1 MASPVNLSQEREHVC
16 VRHRLTPPPS
26 QAQYVENAFAVEF
39 AGEPGAALT
48 VAGIVVFVLSLAV
61 MQEREQKHDLH
72 VRSGYRVGEF

>member
-1 MASPVNLSQEREHVC
+1 VDLTREDQLFQL
-16 VRHRLTPPPS
+16 VRVEL
-26 QAQYVENAFAVEF
+26 ENAFGVEF

-72 VRSGYRVGEF
+72 VRSGCRVPEF